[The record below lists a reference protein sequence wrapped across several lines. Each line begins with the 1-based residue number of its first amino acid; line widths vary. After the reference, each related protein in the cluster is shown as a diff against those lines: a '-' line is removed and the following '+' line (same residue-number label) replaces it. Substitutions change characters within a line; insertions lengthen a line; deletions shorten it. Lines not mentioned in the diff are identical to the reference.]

1 MIGTIQAA
9 RKSKSGQT
17 LSIQIEGVWYTSKN
31 WELEQAVNRRVIFEP
46 SVQSFPD
53 GGSCTWLNDYVF
65 EDAQTTPAAAAMNQA
80 MAQQPTP
87 PVEAYQQSY
96 SAQQAQTPPAAP
108 QAPVAPN
115 KDAVI
120 GALALCKCCTPGTP
134 EQVFSN
140 FVFLYHKLNG
150 WDSTIPY

>member
-65 EDAQTTPAAAAMNQA
+65 EDAQTTPAAAAMNAAMASHDTQA
-80 MAQQPTP
+80 MQQGAPTP
-87 PVEAYQQSY
+87 PVAAYE
-96 SAQQAQTPPAAP
+96 PPGAP
-108 QAPVAPN
+108 QTAN
-115 KDAVI
+115 KDSVI
-120 GALALCKCCTPGTP
+120 GAMALCKCCVPGTP

-140 FVFLYHKLNG
+140 FVFLYNKLNS
-150 WDSTIPY
+150 WDSSTPF